1 MIEAVTYVAASM
13 LIGHD
18 VVSAAALRITATQS
32 MRAFMKPLL
41 ALLAFLRREN
51 LLRLMAAIVALVVV
65 GAVPASPS
73 SRRTGRSQTR
83 SGGPS
88 SP

>member
-1 MIEAVTYVAASM
+1 
-13 LIGHD
+13 
-18 VVSAAALRITATQS
+18 
-32 MRAFMKPLL
+32 MRAFLTRTAQPLL

-51 LLRLMAAIVALVVV
+51 LLRLMAAIVALVLV
-65 GAVPASPS
+65 GAVPVLRS
-73 SRRTGRSQTR
+73 SRRTGRSPTR